1 MQSCQKPK
9 NPSPRQTE
17 MATRNF
23 QDDFELR
30 SLVLRERYLKD
41 TQQWEDWRDCYHS
54 DSSETWIEIAWY
66 ANI

>member
-1 MQSCQKPK
+1 
-9 NPSPRQTE
+9 